1 MTIDVTDRATWLEAR
16 LALLDAEKS
25 LQRERD
31 RVAALRRALPL
42 VRVDEDYRFDSP
54 DGVLSLGE
62 LFGDRSQL
70 IVYHFM
76 FHPDWDQGCKLCSF
90 WADNFERQQPHLR
103 ARDARIVAVS
113 RAPLG
118 KLLAYRDRLGW
129 SFPWVSS
136 GDSSFNFDFNVSFTP
151 EQIDA
156 GIANYNF
163 RAGADVGEEMPGIS
177 VFLKDPE
184 GVVYHSYSTYSRGL
198 DPFNA
203 AYQFLDVLPKGRDE
217 DGLDFPMAWVRRNDE
232 YDGRG

>member
-1 MTIDVTDRATWLEAR
+1 MSKIADDHEWLDAR
-16 LALLDAEKS
+16 LELLAAEKS
-25 LQRERD
+25 LQKARD
-31 RVAALRRALPL
+31 RVAAQRRALPWRP
-42 VRVDEDYRFDSP
+42 VTEDYRFEGA
-54 DGVLSLGE
+54 DGPVTLAD
-62 LFGDRSQL
+62 LFDGHSQL
-70 IVYHFM
+70 VVYHFM
-76 FHPDWDQGCKLCSF
+76 FHPDWDEGCKLCSF

-113 RAPLG
+113 RAPLD